1 MITLQS
7 ALPNITSNVSIRGYT
22 QPGGTPNDLDT
33 GDDATLCIIIKPN
46 ASGLAHAFRVAAS
59 AAAGTALT
67 VSGIAFSGF
76 SDAAIELEGGSGH
89 IVSGVWLGGTIGGVA
104 LAPVDIGV
112 DIGPGVS
119 GATIGGSD
127 DSARNVIGDAT
138 AAGVHISGPSSPL
151 PGASNNQ
158 IVNNYIGVGWDVASS
173 TFSNHGN
180 GSNGVSIGGDHNNV
194 FSNVI
199 DASGLDGIRL
209 SGASATNNL
218 FLFNRIG
225 TNFGN
230 AEDGISFF
238 NAAAQNTVLA
248 NTIANNA
255 SDGIHVISGQRN
267 ELSGNSISSN
277 GGLGIDLATA
287 GVTPNDNDSDPQA
300 ADYANRGLNFPVLAR
315 AIGGHHSG
323 IVNGTLTST
332 FGDYTI
338 QIFSSPTCNSSGY
351 GEGRGIPV
359 RSHGKR
365 YPDRQRPRPASFS
378 APLQFPF
385 GFAAGSAITA
395 VAIDGVGNTSE
406 FSACQT
412 YIDDT
417 IFADDFEPPPS

>member
-1 MITLQS
+1 M
-7 ALPNITSNVSIRGYT
+7 
-22 QPGGTPNDLDT
+22 GGT
-33 GDDATLCIIIKPN
+33 
-46 ASGLAHAFRVAAS
+46 V
-59 AAAGTALT
+59 
-67 VSGIAFSGF
+67 
-76 SDAAIELEGGSGH
+76 
-89 IVSGVWLGGTIGGVA
+89 GGVA

-119 GATIGGSD
+119 GTTIGGSD

-151 PGASNNQ
+151 LGASNNQ
-158 IVNNYIGVGWDVASS
+158 IINNYIGVGWNVSSS
-173 TFSNHGN
+173 TFTNHGN
-180 GSNGVSIGGDHNNV
+180 GTNGVSIAGDHNNIL
-194 FSNVI
+194 SNTI

-209 SGASATNNL
+209 SGDAATNNL
-218 FLFNRIG
+218 IVFNRIG

-230 AEDGISFF
+230 AEDGISFL

-255 SDGIHVISGQRN
+255 SAGIHVVSGQGN
-267 ELSGNSISSN
+267 ELSGNSISNN

-287 GVTPNDNDSDPQA
+287 GVTLNDNDSDPQA
-300 ADYANRGLNFPVLAR
+300 PDYANRGLNFPVLAR
-315 AIGGHHSG
+315 AIGGRHSG

-338 QIFSSPTCNSSGY
+338 QVFSSGACDSSGY
-351 GEGRGIPV
+351 GEGEELQSVVTASVTLTANGQ
-359 RSHGKR
+359 G
-365 YPDRQRPRPASFS
+365 PASFT

-395 VAIDGVGNTSE
+395 VAIDSAGNTSE
-406 FSACQT
+406 FSACLT

-417 IFADDFEPPPS
+417 IFADGLEPPPT